1 MATKTTTQIVQ
12 EKLGRILIT
21 EGMLTEERLA
31 SALSEQAK
39 EKSPRDLGTILIE
52 QGYVSEKNMTHALG
66 IQFNLA
72 VLETSQ
78 IAINPDIIK
87 LVPEEIIRRHV
98 VLPIFLVERELT
110 LAVCDPT
117 QLDVIDAVSTE
128 TKCHVQPVLATR
140 TDLQSAI
147 TNYFM
152 KSQRRQAS
160 SISLQ
165 QFDPDR
171 GGEAE
176 IERLKRTGKELPVIE
191 LVDEMISQAVDKHAS
206 DIHIEPGE
214 RRSAVRYRIEGALSE
229 VAAFPIPLHQAIVS
243 RIKVLAQLDT
253 AERQK
258 LQEGR
263 IQFELNTHALDIRI
277 SIVPAFHGE
286 TIAMRVF
293 DRGRVRLGLGEL
305 GFSKPNFE
313 RLEQLIHQPSG
324 IILVT
329 GPAGSGKS
337 TTLYAILNLI
347 KSVEKKIVT
356 IEDPIEYPLPL
367 INQIQINPKKDLS
380 FANAFRAALRQDPDV
395 IMVGEIPDPETG
407 TLMTEAAL
415 TGHLVLGSLNT
426 GDAKSGIMRLLEM
439 GVEPYLLAP
448 SLLGIIAHR
457 LVRTICPQCKSSYEP
472 KKSELGHL
480 NLTDLPPGMTVC
492 RGNGCAAC
500 QQLGYKG
507 RTGVH
512 EVLVVDD
519 EMRELISERASA
531 GAIAQHAKKM
541 GFTDLRY
548 DGIRKV
554 LDRQTTVEELLRVAK
569 GF

>member
-1 MATKTTTQIVQ
+1 MAAKTTTQIVQ

-21 EGMLTEERLA
+21 EKMLTEEQLA
-31 SALSEQAK
+31 GALSEQAK

-52 QGYVSEKNMTHALG
+52 QGYVSEKNLTHALG

-78 IAINPDIIK
+78 IAINPEIIK
-87 LVPEEIIRRHV
+87 LVPEEIIKRHL
-98 VLPIFLVERELT
+98 VLPVFLVERELT
-110 LAVCDPT
+110 LAVSDPT

-128 TKCHVQPVLATR
+128 TKCHVQTVLATR

-147 TNYFM
+147 TGYFM
-152 KSQRRQAS
+152 KSQRRQS
-160 SISLQ
+160 STVSLQ

-176 IERLKRTGKELPVIE
+176 IERLKRAGKELPVIE
-191 LVDEMISQAVDKHAS
+191 LVDEMISQAADKHAS

-214 RRSAVRYRIEGALSE
+214 RRSVVRYRVEGALSE
-229 VAAFPIPLHQAIVS
+229 VAAFPTSLYQAIVS

-258 LQEGR
+258 PQEGR
-263 IQFELNTHALDIRI
+263 IQFELGTRALDIRV
-277 SIVPAFHGE
+277 SSVPAYHGE
-286 TIAMRVF
+286 TIALRVF
-293 DRGRVRLGLGEL
+293 DRGRVRLGLEEL

-313 RLEQLIHQPSG
+313 RLESLIHQPSG

-337 TTLYAILNLI
+337 TTLYAILNAI
-347 KSVEKKIVT
+347 KSVEKKILT

-367 INQIQINPKKDLS
+367 VNQIQVNPKKD
-380 FANAFRAALRQDPDV
+380 FGFENAFRAALRQDPDV
-395 IMVGEIPDPETG
+395 IMVGEIPGPDTG

-426 GDAKSGIMRLLEM
+426 GDAKSGIMRLVEM

-448 SLLGIIAHR
+448 SLLGVIAHR

-492 RGNGCAAC
+492 RGTGCAAC

-531 GAIAQHAKKM
+531 GVIAGHAKKK